1 MSYSVPIDLA
11 LQALAAF
18 VAATL
23 AVFTVGRIDRR
34 ATGGPVPIKGQ
45 RDDPAVFLFDGADL
59 LDATA
64 AAHDLLNAAPF
75 GTSDWTRL
83 LAVLSPRFAGLEDLL
98 EALPESRTLM
108 RADDRGRLRAEM
120 RGDLMRITLTDMVTG
135 SAAAAPD
142 PQSLDAQERELSSLR
157 EIARAVPALLWRQN
171 RDGQITWM
179 NAGYLDAVRR
189 LRGTAV
195 AESWPLPQIFG
206 HLPPA
211 LPEPAVRR
219 LSLSGPDANRLDWF
233 DCQATSLGGD
243 TFYAAVDANAAVQ
256 AEGKLLE
263 TRQSFARTFAELA
276 IGLAIFDRGR
286 QLVIFN
292 PALTDLTGL
301 APDFLAAKPTLFG
314 FLDKLRERHMTPEPR
329 DYPSWRRG
337 IVDLEAAAVEGCY
350 SETWSL
356 PNGSTYRVIGRPHPD
371 GAIAFLFEDVSA
383 EVSLTRRFRSELEI
397 GHSALDAIE
406 DPIAI
411 FSPGGILI
419 LANEAY
425 GEIWGDDPET
435 SLTEIDIGRA
445 TRRWMEKTAPTPVW
459 GDVREFVTR
468 AADRSDW
475 ASDVRLRD
483 GRLMTCRVSPIAGGS
498 TMLRFQFG
506 PETARAATPV
516 SRPA

>member
-1 MSYSVPIDLA
+1 
-11 LQALAAF
+11 
-18 VAATL
+18 
-23 AVFTVGRIDRR
+23 
-34 ATGGPVPIKGQ
+34 
-45 RDDPAVFLFDGADL
+45 
-59 LDATA
+59 
-64 AAHDLLNAAPF
+64 
-75 GTSDWTRL
+75 
-83 LAVLSPRFAGLEDLL
+83 
-98 EALPESRTLM
+98 M

-425 GEIWGDDPET
+425 GEVWGDDPET
-435 SLTEIDIGRA
+435 SLTEIDIGQA

-506 PETARAATPV
+506 PETARAAIPV